1 MEQDNRTLVFQVD
14 SEIVKKQRKQSNYR
28 IEYNQENAKNVCA
41 IYFGSNDIYFPNT
54 EASFK
59 YSIIEANRYE
69 WVHQKIAGVKKHIFL
84 RDIYKQWYLAGI
96 NDEINT
102 PEKLFDWLR
111 IQTDGYKIYTVGSS
125 AGGYAAILYGALLNA
140 DKVYAFNPQLELNSL
155 LETSEEINP
164 LIYRL
169 QNSELRKYYDLLPIV
184 VESKNHNIFYF
195 VSIDSPCDKT
205 QYQHLQENAGNGILK
220 TIRFKSSHHGI
231 PFPKIAL
238 KKVLNSKIQDLINDA
253 RRVHNPIIYSINKVG
268 LYTTITGLIKQIST
282 LFFKKYKQFKQKR

>member
-164 LIYRL
+164 
-169 QNSELRKYYDLLPIV
+169 
-184 VESKNHNIFYF
+184 NIFYF

-282 LFFKKYKQFKQKR
+282 LFFKKFKQFKQKR